1 MFEKIIVSVGMP
13 RSGTSWLSQIIDSCP
28 QVRFRLSPL
37 FSYALKN
44 CVNERSSSKEYYDMF
59 RKAYEM
65 DDEFMNQSRNRATGH
80 YPVFREKNSSPPF
93 LAIKMTRFHNLLRTM
108 LLHCDNLKVVA
119 IVRHPCGAIFSW
131 LNTPSEFPASADPMK
146 EWRTGNCRKTGPEE
160 FWGVDDWQLV
170 TSMHLRLKSEYPSR
184 FTIIRYEDLVD
195 DALNVSEKLFTFFDM
210 PLTNQTEKFLRAS
223 QSAHDDDS
231 YAVFKN
237 PAVKNKWRT
246 ALHPDIQEEII
257 RSIQNTE
264 LERFLS

>member
-1 MFEKIIVSVGMP
+1 MFRNVIIAVGMP
-13 RSGTSWLSQIIDSCP
+13 RSGTSWLGQIFDSSP
-28 QVRFRLSPL
+28 DVRFRLSPI
-37 FSYALKN
+37 FSYAFKN
-44 CVNERSSSKEYYDMF
+44 CVDETSSREEYEKLF
-59 RKAYEM
+59 RGAYAIE
-65 DDEFMNQSRNRATGH
+65 DEFMSQKTRRIEGR
-80 YPVFREKNSSPPF
+80 YPIFVDKKGDPGF
-93 LAIKMTRFHNLLRTM
+93 LVIKMTRFHNLLRTM

-119 IVRHPCGAIFSW
+119 IVRHPCGAISSW
-131 LNTPSEFPASADPMK
+131 LNTPSEFPASTDPMK

-170 TSMHLRLKSEYPSR
+170 TSMHLRLKSEFPSR

-237 PAVKNKWRT
+237 PAVKDKWRT